1 MAIYNIEK
9 IEIIKTYVKICKK
22 EYKNPLKLT
31 Y

>member
-9 IEIIKTYVKICKK
+9 IEIIKTYVKIYKK
-22 EYKNPLKLT
+22 EYKNLLKLT